1 MSDQRLLDVNQAAS
15 YLGTNP
21 QCLRMR
27 IWRGQIPSKV
37 IVRMGDNPGR
47 VYLDR
52 IELDSWIDSLKGN

>member
-1 MSDQRLLDVNQAAS
+1 MSEQRLLDVNQAAL

-27 IWRGQIPSKV
+27 IWRGQVPERI
-37 IVRMGDNPGR
+37 IVRTETGR

-52 IELDSWIDSLKGN
+52 PALDAWIDSLKKE